1 MILNFR
7 KKNYNYSDF
16 RVYRILKSGTSFR
29 GKQGGKK
36 GNKRKEMTKCCLVGK
51 MGREKTW

>member
-36 GNKRKEMTKCCLVGK
+36 RNERKEMTKCCLVGK
-51 MGREKTW
+51 MGREKT